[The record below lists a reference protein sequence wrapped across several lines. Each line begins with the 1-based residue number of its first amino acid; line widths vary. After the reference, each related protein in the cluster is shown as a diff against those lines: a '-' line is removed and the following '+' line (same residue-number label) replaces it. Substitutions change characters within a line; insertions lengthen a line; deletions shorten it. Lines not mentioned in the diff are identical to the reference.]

1 MADAAFGFIFAQM
14 AEKPESSRVFWQFKS
29 RESAQEMRIAVHDGK
44 VFCLGWDADGHP
56 SFYEIR
62 EGEAGSAAIPKLDLD
77 AESSFIPAAFSG
89 LKALPWVEAGALQEK
104 PMDNLILV
112 TAFPSAPETVHIPL
126 AEVLYHIAKERAT
139 HAGTQNYSLVMLLDE
154 QVHVM
159 IFNGAQLAYYQKHH
173 AENEHAV
180 LYFLVAALRD
190 LGIPVEDAVCE
201 LLLNSPD
208 DFKAYRNFTSYF
220 RFFGAFSYDGIR
232 ALVGESL
239 PPDPLLLYLLA
250 KTPAC
255 GS

>member
-1 MADAAFGFIFAQM
+1 M
-14 AEKPESSRVFWQFKS
+14 AERPESTRVFWQFKS

-44 VFCLGWDADGHP
+44 VYCLGWDADGHP

-62 EGEAGSAAIPKLDLD
+62 EGDEAIADVPSLNLD
-77 AESSFIPAAFSG
+77 AESSFIPEAFSG
-89 LKALPWVEAGALQEK
+89 LKALPWVEAAVLQEK
-104 PMDNLILV
+104 PLDNLILA
-112 TAFPSAPETVHIPL
+112 TAFPVATAKAQIPV
-126 AEVLYHIAKERAT
+126 AEVLYHTAKERAT
-139 HAGTQNYSLVMLLDE
+139 HAGTQNYNLIMVLDAH
-154 QVHVM
+154 VHVM
-159 IFNGAQLAYYQKHH
+159 IFNGSQLAYYQKHH
-173 AENEHAV
+173 ADNEHAV

-208 DFKAYRNFTSYF
+208 DFKPYRNFTSYF

-232 ALVGESL
+232 ALVGEHL

-255 GS
+255 AL